1 MPELAE
7 VYYFS
12 RRWDAGRRDIVQEVD
27 LHPRARIF
35 RGCDVKALKERLTGE
50 RLEAMLT
57 HGKQMLAQFSGGC
70 WLGLHLGMT
79 GDMRVETADFSAGKH
94 DHLVLR
100 QAKRCLVFSDPR
112 MFGRIRFDLSTDGPP
127 AWWRALPPDL
137 MDRRFTVAHLSTHL
151 NRRTRAPLKAV
162 LLDQALFPGV
172 GNWMADEILW
182 RMPAAPL
189 TACGTLEPE
198 AVKRLHREVR
208 WVAKRALAI
217 IGEGWSEPPASWLY
231 PHRWEKGG
239 RCPRCRTEL
248 LRQEMAGRTTCWC
261 PQCQPTGEAKGRAVG
276 SGRRRER
283 PSDAERNAPAKSTQI
298 RERK

>member
-7 VYYFS
+7 VHYFS
-12 RRWDAGRRDIVQEVD
+12 RRWDEGRRHLVREVD
-27 LHPRARIF
+27 LHPRSRIF
-35 RGCDVKALKERLTGE
+35 RGCDTDALQERLTGG

-57 HGKQMLAQFSGGC
+57 HGKQMLAQFSGNC

-79 GDMRVETADFSAGKH
+79 GDMRVEPADFSPGKH

-100 QAKRCLVFSDPR
+100 QARRCLVFSDPR
-112 MFGRIRFDLSTDGPP
+112 MFGRIRFDISGDGPP
-127 AWWRALPPDL
+127 PWWRGLPPDL
-137 MDRRFTVAHLSTHL
+137 FDRRFTVAHLETL
-151 NRRTRAPLKAV
+151 LKRRSRAPLKAA
-162 LLDQALFPGV
+162 LLDQDLFPGV

-182 RMPAAPL
+182 RLHLTPL
-189 TACGTLEPE
+189 TPCGSLD
-198 AVKRLHREVR
+198 ADAAKRLHREVR
-208 WVAKRALAI
+208 WVARRAMAI
-217 IGEGWSEPPASWLY
+217 IGKDWSEPPASWLY

-261 PQCQPTGEAKGRAVG
+261 PQCQPSGETKGREVG

-283 PSDAERNAPAKSTQI
+283 PAHSDPRAG
-298 RERK
+298 